1 MTDRRLTATI
11 AGPPLVASRR
21 DRTLSGAVLP
31 WDAVGYTSVGPT
43 RFARGS
49 VQVPENAGV
58 VLNLEHDQ
66 TRPIG
71 YATQLVDGPD
81 ALSGTFRLSD
91 TTAGRDALAGGTL
104 GAGRAR
110 GARCSGRSGGARG
123 PGGARVALRPGG
135 ADGPGGDRQDEAGR
149 RHGDGDR
156 RRADLYGD
164 RVDGAHGFATW
175 GSTVKDPATTV
186 RTDEPIRAIV

>member
-31 WDAVGYTSVGPT
+31 WDAIGYTSVGPT

-91 TTAGRDALAGGTL
+91 TTAGRDALTEAVDGLRTGFSVEVDLDEWEYAEDGCLLVTASHL
-104 GAGRAR
+104 IAVAHVTRPAFD
-110 GARCSGRSGGARG
+110 S
-123 PGGARVALRPGG
+123 ARVTP
-135 ADGPGGDRQDEAGR
+135 
-149 RHGDGDR
+149 
-156 RRADLYGD
+156 
-164 RVDGAHGFATW
+164 
-175 GSTVKDPATTV
+175 
-186 RTDEPIRAIV
+186 